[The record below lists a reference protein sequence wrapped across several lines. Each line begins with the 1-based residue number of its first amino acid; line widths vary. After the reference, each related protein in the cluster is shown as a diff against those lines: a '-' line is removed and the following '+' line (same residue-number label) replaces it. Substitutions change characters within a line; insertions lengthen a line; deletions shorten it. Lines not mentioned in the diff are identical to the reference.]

1 MAITHSSAVR
11 SVLADAFDAYI
22 NTTGSTNP
30 GALLQLKDA
39 GLVVVEFELD
49 NPAFGA
55 AAAGVISGAGL
66 PITAQAEAAGDVD
79 NFVITDRDEATV
91 LSGSVTGVGGGGDIE
106 VTNINIAL
114 NQDCSL
120 DSLTYTAAP

>member
-11 SVLADAFDAYI
+11 SVLADAFDNYI
-22 NTTGSTNP
+22 NTTGTTNA
-30 GALLQLKDA
+30 GALLRLRDSST
-39 GLVVVEFELD
+39 VIVEFELD

-66 PITAQAEAAGDVD
+66 PITAQAEAAGEVD

-120 DSLTYTAAP
+120 DALTYTAAP